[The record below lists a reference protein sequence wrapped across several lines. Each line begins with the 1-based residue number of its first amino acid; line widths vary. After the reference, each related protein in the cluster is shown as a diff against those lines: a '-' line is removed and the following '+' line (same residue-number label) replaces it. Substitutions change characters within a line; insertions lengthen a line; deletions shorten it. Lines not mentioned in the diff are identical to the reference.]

1 MLNRSHV
8 RLQVFV
14 LSDPEAYTV
23 NLKAV
28 EYAVFACY
36 NVSPLTPTVQS
47 DAFVS
52 ILPKASI
59 FVITVKTS
67 KVYRLMV
74 QYSLQ
79 LLPAKFSS
87 FWQHFQY
94 VSGFN

>member
-1 MLNRSHV
+1 MTFRLNV
-8 RLQVFV
+8 KM
-14 LSDPEAYTV
+14 YTV

-36 NVSPLTPTVQS
+36 NVSPRTPTVRS

-59 FVITVKTS
+59 LMVTVKTS

-74 QYSLQ
+74 QYNLQ
-79 LLPAKFSS
+79 L
-87 FWQHFQY
+87 
-94 VSGFN
+94 

>member
-1 MLNRSHV
+1 MRKWLNRFQISLAQEQI
-8 RLQVFV
+8 RNCLQ
-14 LSDPEAYTV
+14 DYTV

-36 NVSPLTPTVQS
+36 NVSPRTPTVRS

-59 FVITVKTS
+59 LVVTVKTS

-74 QYSLQ
+74 QYNLQ
-79 LLPAKFSS
+79 L
-87 FWQHFQY
+87 
-94 VSGFN
+94 